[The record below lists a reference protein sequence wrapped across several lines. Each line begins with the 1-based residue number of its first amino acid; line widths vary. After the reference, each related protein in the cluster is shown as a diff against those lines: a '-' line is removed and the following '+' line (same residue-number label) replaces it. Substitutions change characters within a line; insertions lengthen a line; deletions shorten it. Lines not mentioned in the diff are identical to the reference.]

1 MVMKQSP
8 KCENCDEESQSLS
21 HLFLTCISTQQLYAC
36 FEKQFKL
43 DNMLTDLEK
52 LNGVD
57 PSQHRLKL
65 IMKKLTIFKK
75 DDLPE
80 QS

>member
-21 HLFLTCISTQQLYAC
+21 HLFLTCMLYAC
-36 FEKQFKL
+36 FEKHFKL

-52 LNGVD
+52 LIGID
-57 PSQHRLKL
+57 PSQHRPKL

>member
-36 FEKQFKL
+36 FEKHFKL

-52 LNGVD
+52 LIGVD
-57 PSQHRLKL
+57 PSQHRPKL
-65 IMKKLTIFKK
+65 IVKKLTIFKK